1 MNILQLVLRLIK
13 QMDDCSENQER
24 EQGKNVDYTYL
35 TFANNYNGYIHA
47 IILVQAKKNH
57 IQYETFRMNNKAAW
71 KGMYVSYDICTFNRT
86 VIWIQ

>member
-1 MNILQLVLRLIK
+1 
-13 QMDDCSENQER
+13 MDDCSENQER

-57 IQYETFRMNNKAAW
+57 IQYETFRMNNKAA
-71 KGMYVSYDICTFNRT
+71 
-86 VIWIQ
+86 